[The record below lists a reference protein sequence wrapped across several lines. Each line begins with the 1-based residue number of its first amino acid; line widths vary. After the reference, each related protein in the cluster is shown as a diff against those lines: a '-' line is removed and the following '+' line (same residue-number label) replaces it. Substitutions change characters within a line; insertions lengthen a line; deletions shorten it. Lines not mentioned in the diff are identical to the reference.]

1 MYKSWVIFANNHCQ
15 YLQKLT
21 IENNNNGIYLKSIFP
36 YVKESLEEG
45 LAELKQLVKEKDIR
59 YPLDT
64 KCDQPERVAS
74 IIEDVFDLSNSP
86 EEKLVMLT
94 LDTKLKITGIFI
106 VSIGTINENIVHP
119 REVYK
124 RAMLQNAHCIV
135 IAHNHPS
142 GDTTPSEEDLA
153 ITERL
158 KEAGELLGIRLLDH
172 LILGNGYRSLK
183 EQGII

>member
-1 MYKSWVIFANNHCQ
+1 MKNSEVVRRFVNDNQ
-15 YLQKLT
+15 L
-21 IENNNNGIYLKSIFP
+21 IEE
-36 YVKESLEEG
+36 VKEKVIEYAETSLFS
-45 LAELKQLVKEKDIR
+45 LTLVKEKDIR
-59 YPLDT
+59 YPLDS

-86 EEKLVMLT
+86 EEKMVMLT
-94 LDTKLKITGIFI
+94 LDTKLKITGVFI

-124 RAMLQNAHCIV
+124 RAVLQNAHCIV

-153 ITERL
+153 VTKRL

-172 LILGNGYRSLK
+172 LILGNGTYISLK
-183 EQGII
+183 EKGII

>member
-1 MYKSWVIFANNHCQ
+1 MKNSEVIRRFVNDNQ
-15 YLQKLT
+15 L
-21 IENNNNGIYLKSIFP
+21 IEE
-36 YVKESLEEG
+36 VKEKVIEYAETSLFS
-45 LAELKQLVKEKDIR
+45 LTLVKEKDIR

-94 LDTKLKITGIFI
+94 LDTKLKITGVFI

-124 RAMLQNAHCIV
+124 RAMLQNANCIV

-142 GDTTPSEEDLA
+142 GDTTPSKEDLA
-153 ITERL
+153 VTKRL

-172 LILGNGYRSLK
+172 LILGNGTYRSLK
-183 EQGII
+183 EKGII